1 METLISF
8 DFVLHWFTSKIHEV
22 KSLDSLEFRFSIFSS
37 PGSKELQRSNH
48 KTATRRLFV
57 VAKKGSFA
65 REWLSSS
72 FVMVTPISDY
82 LAPQRSIIANRVM
95 PRPLTLNQPS
105 IFLPLNESFF
115 QIIMPLHALLRLT
128 IMHVSSSIIIDK
140 NDICQTQVCSTS
152 KVLHDS
158 ILL

>member
-1 METLISF
+1 MQCFNALISF
-8 DFVLHWFTSKIHEV
+8 DFLLHWFTSKIHEV
-22 KSLDSLEFRFSIFSS
+22 KSPTKSLDSLEFRFSIFSS
-37 PGSKELQRSNH
+37 PGSKELQRSDH
-48 KTATRRLFV
+48 KTAIRRLFV

-72 FVMVTPISDY
+72 FVLVTPISDY

-140 NDICQTQVCSTS
+140 KMSDAGM
-152 KVLHDS
+152 LHK
-158 ILL
+158 